1 MSYQLNS
8 LHRNRGFSL
17 IELMIAVALGAAL
30 LFGVIQIFD
39 SNKQSSRLQ
48 HAFVEVQES
57 GRIASELLV
66 REIRM
71 ADYWGCLK
79 LTSAINNML
88 DDDGSGVYAD
98 YQYDNASGIN
108 GDNNVSAAYADVGG
122 VAVKE
127 ATDVLT
133 IKGSKRLN
141 GFAIGKASKSGSAT
155 IHVERGEVSL
165 DKGTVVLLTDCS
177 SGELFANTQET
188 TPQNGRLGHN
198 TGNLAPI
205 KNRTKDLSRDYE
217 EDDGA
222 SLYLPFTKTFF
233 IGQNTAGGWSL
244 YSYDI
249 VDADAE
255 ELVRN
260 VDDLQF
266 IYGVDSDDN
275 NSADLYIEAPTAAQ
289 MDQTISIRARISA
302 YSSSDVASGAPLGRT
317 FSATANIR
325 NRSL

>member
-1 MSYQLNS
+1 MSYQLHS
-8 LHRNRGFSL
+8 IHRNRGFSL
-17 IELMIAVALGAAL
+17 LELMIAVGLGAAL

-57 GRIASELLV
+57 GRIASELLT

-79 LTSAINNML
+79 LTSDINNML
-88 DDDGSGVYAD
+88 DTSDEDYSD
-98 YQYDNASGIN
+98 YQYDNASGITA
-108 GDNNVSAAYADVGG
+108 DNNVSSAYADVGG
-122 VAVKE
+122 VAVKPG
-127 ATDVLT
+127 TDVLT

-155 IHVERGEVSL
+155 IHVLRGQVSL

-177 SGELFANTQET
+177 SGDLFANTQNT
-188 TPQNGRLGHN
+188 KPQNGRLGHN
-198 TGNLAPI
+198 TGNLEPV
-205 KNRTKDLSRDYE
+205 KNNTKELSRDYE
-217 EDDGA
+217 ENDGA
-222 SLYLPFTKTFF
+222 SLYLPFTKSFF
-233 IGQNTAGGWSL
+233 IGQNTVAGWSL
-244 YSYDI
+244 YSHD
-249 VDADAE
+249 VTDDAAQ

-260 VDDLQF
+260 VEDLQF

-275 NSADLYIEAPTAAQ
+275 KSADLYVEAPTAAQ
-289 MDQTISIRARISA
+289 MDQTLSIRARITA
-302 YSSSDVASGAPLGRT
+302 HSSSDVVSGSPLTRT